1 MVVPSV
7 INVVFSSLVFPA
19 SVMLTVDSDAIYFDC
34 VSSVVVDTDIV
45 PDSIVVV
52 SDPFADSDSAV
63 VDSDL
68 VIVASGAVRKITKM
82 RFTSLGC

>member
-19 SVMLTVDSDAIYFDC
+19 SVMLAVDSDATYFDC

-52 SDPFADSDSAV
+52 SDPFVGFGFA
-63 VDSDL
+63 
-68 VIVASGAVRKITKM
+68 GGGGGGR
-82 RFTSLGC
+82 RERYSLLG